1 MPQPLFK
8 LELPVLKTLAGLL
21 AILFGGLGLH
31 KFLLGYTVPGIVML
45 LVTVLGVKII
55 GFAGTVV
62 WLVGIVEGVV
72 YLLKTPEQFRDTY
85 VSGNRPWF

>member
-21 AILFGGLGLH
+21 GILFGGLGLH
-31 KFLLGYTVPGIVML
+31 KFLLGYTVPGIV
-45 LVTVLGVKII
+45 
-55 GFAGTVV
+55 
-62 WLVGIVEGVV
+62 EGVI